1 MRIARECRT
10 LTYGMVGMA
19 AALMLASTSPSA
31 QAPLG
36 PDEINSIVDE
46 ILGGNQQNVGDPHV
60 ENPQEGEVDD
70 AHSFYA
76 GNPQE
81 GEVDDAHNPYAHNPY
96 VENPQEGEVD
106 DAHSFYAGNPQEG
119 EVDDAHNPYAHNPC
133 MTFWDAAP
141 AEEYCPNANFM
152 FLEPESCK
160 LVATC
165 SATTSVLTKDGHW
178 PNERTTWTVSP
189 DFETTNFNDLYNA
202 QLCFVPDRATQT
214 YDLAVRVLCRDEEI
228 SPRVYTGYIDA
239 LPYIE
244 PL

>member
-81 GEVDDAHNPYAHNPY
+81 GEVDDAHNPYAHNP
-96 VENPQEGEVD
+96 
-106 DAHSFYAGNPQEG
+106 
-119 EVDDAHNPYAHNPC
+119 C

-141 AEEYCPNANFM
+141 AEEYCPNAKFR

-160 LVATC
+160 LMATC

>member
-19 AALMLASTSPSA
+19 AALLLASTSPSA
-31 QAPLG
+31 QAPLD

-81 GEVDDAHNPYAHNPY
+81 GEVDDAHNP
-96 VENPQEGEVD
+96 
-106 DAHSFYAGNPQEG
+106 
-119 EVDDAHNPYAHNPC
+119 C

-141 AEEYCPNANFM
+141 AEEYCPNAIFS
-152 FLEPESCK
+152 FFEPATCK